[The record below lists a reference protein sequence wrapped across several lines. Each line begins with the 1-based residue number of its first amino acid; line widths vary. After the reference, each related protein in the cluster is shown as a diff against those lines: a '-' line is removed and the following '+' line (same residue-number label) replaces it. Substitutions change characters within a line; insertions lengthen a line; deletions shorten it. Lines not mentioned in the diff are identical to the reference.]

1 MFFSKAFPPTV
12 ITAFTFLHLASAYP
26 QAAAQV
32 AGEPVGIKPA
42 PDGSYGVP
50 FSISGT
56 NSYVDGCKP
65 QNGLNISI
73 TDVHNMAL
81 AGLKAAAHLDQPP
94 LNYFFIPQFGPYV
107 THVLTRLVHFLEN
120 PQDVISSVNLD
131 CNNPALCNAGRDP
144 KSTQLGA
151 TKHFGLNETKIP
163 GHTSWV
169 VSLCPYAQEKLKA
182 SAPACTSTTPGAPT
196 LGWVMAKQLLQ
207 MSNIVEEIYDR
218 VSGPVACHN
227 LTVNS
232 LTDPT
237 PNPGKDSTT
246 NAESYAYF
254 MQWAL
259 DLGYG
264 EPEGK
269 QCVGKWSKTPQDVVP
284 AFAIREG
291 DRGFVTV

>member
-1 MFFSKAFPPTV
+1 MIFSRAFPAAV
-12 ITAFTFLHLASAYP
+12 IASIPFLHLASASLP
-26 QAAAQV
+26 QV
-32 AGEPVGIKPA
+32 ASQPTGIKPNA
-42 PDGSYGVP
+42 DGNYG
-50 FSISGT
+50 ISLYLYGT
-56 NSYVDGCKP
+56 SSWIDGCNP
-65 QNGLNISI
+65 RDSLNKSI

-94 LNYFFIPQFGPYV
+94 LPYFFIPQFAPYV
-107 THVLTRLVHFLEN
+107 HHVLTRLVNYLEN
-120 PQDVISSVNLD
+120 PQNIIGSVNLD
-131 CNNPALCNAGRDP
+131 CSNPVLCDASRNS

-151 TKHFGLNETKIP
+151 TKHFGLKETKIP

-169 VSLCPYAQEKLKA
+169 VSLCPYAQENLKA
-182 SAPACTSTTPGAPT
+182 SAPACTNATPGAPT

-232 LTDPT
+232 LTDPK
-237 PNPGKDSTT
+237 PNFVKDSTT

-269 QCVGKWSKTPQDVVP
+269 QCLEKWSKNPQDVVP
-284 AFAIREG
+284 SWAIRQG
-291 DRGFVTV
+291 DRGFVTA